1 MPVNDYTLMHKD
13 IPVASIGIS
22 SATGTI
28 YKINDVITPE
38 HLPVGVRS
46 KKDKAQKTVIDRAG
60 LDTWWSDRCI
70 PEIRD
75 GADAIFSKLNT
86 RKPKTLITNAYGLS
100 LSDAYWV
107 KPKDSNI
114 KWEDINFFNNAFSGD
129 MGDILFENT
138 KKNDNFNL
146 CSPDNTTDG
155 CLKKKWQI
163 IDGKRCLIKGGN
175 GAFNQQPFNEV
186 IASRIMDKLDIP
198 HIPYEIY
205 WQDGYPY
212 SVCET
217 FASPDTEL
225 VSAWNVIQTKPKAN
239 HESFY
244 MHYTKICKEF
254 GIKDIE
260 HSLDQMIVLDYITAN
275 EDRHFNNF
283 GIIRDTNTL
292 EWTGAAPIFD
302 SGTSLGYDKLSHR
315 LDTNIKCKPFRTS
328 HEKQLELVKSFD
340 WVDFSKLK
348 DVRDDIAEIMST
360 DQAKEILGDTR
371 HNDIAKFAEKRIKH
385 LESFVR
391 QKQAKIYGVK
401 AQHMLPTPESLT
413 DDTNRTPVD

>member
-1 MPVNDYTLMHKD
+1 MPINDYTLMHKD
-13 IPVASIGIS
+13 VPVANIGIS

-46 KKDKAQKTVIDRAG
+46 KKDKAQKAVIDRAG

-70 PEIRD
+70 PESRD
-75 GADAIFSKLNT
+75 GADAIFNKLNT

-107 KPKDSNI
+107 RPKDSNV

-138 KKNDNFNL
+138 KKNNNFNL

-205 WQDGYPY
+205 WQNGYPY

-225 VSAWNVIQTKPKAN
+225 VSAWNVIQTRPKAN

-260 HSLDQMIVLDYITAN
+260 HRLDQMIVLDYITAN

-283 GIIRDTNTL
+283 GIIRDANTL

-315 LDTNIKCKPFRTS
+315 LDIDIKCKPFRTS

-348 DVRDDIAEIMST
+348 DVKDDVAEIMST

-371 HNDIAKFAEKRIKH
+371 YNDIAKFTEKRIKH
-385 LESFVR
+385 LERFVLQR
-391 QKQAKIYGVK
+391 QAKTYGVK
-401 AQHMLPTPESLT
+401 AQYMLSTPKSPSN
-413 DDTNRTPVD
+413 DTNRTPVD

>member
-1 MPVNDYTLMHKD
+1 MPINDYTLMHKD
-13 IPVASIGIS
+13 VPVANIGIS

-28 YKINDVITPE
+28 YKINNVITPE

-46 KKDKAQKTVIDRAG
+46 KKDKAQKAVIDRAG

-70 PEIRD
+70 PESRD
-75 GADAIFSKLNT
+75 GADAIFNKLNT

-107 KPKDSNI
+107 RPKDSNV
-114 KWEDINFFNNAFSGD
+114 KWKDINFFNNAFSGD

-205 WQDGYPY
+205 WQNGYPY

-225 VSAWNVIQTKPKAN
+225 VSAWNVIQTRPKAN

-260 HSLDQMIVLDYITAN
+260 HRLDQMIVLDYITAN

-283 GIIRDTNTL
+283 GIIRDANTL

-315 LDTNIKCKPFRTS
+315 LDIDIKCKPFRTS

-348 DVRDDIAEIMST
+348 DVRDDVAEIMST

-371 HNDIAKFAEKRIKH
+371 YNDIAKFTEKRIKH
-385 LESFVR
+385 LESFALQR
-391 QKQAKIYGVK
+391 QAKTYGIK
-401 AQHMLPTPESLT
+401 AQYMLSTPKSPSN
-413 DDTNRTPVD
+413 DTNRTPVD